1 MLLALA
7 VAQVGVGSATER
19 SQWVWSK
26 SWTEMQVR
34 KRFPGATV
42 TCSAVGPAT
51 RQTGYNAYVEF
62 ACGVTLAHG
71 SPYVLVIKPRSR
83 AAWTTLSIRK
93 TALPTI
99 GGETGAPLGA
109 KRAYRGTTKVH
120 SIASESL
127 DGSVI
132 VLEDGSRWLVSPI
145 GTYTTVLWRLTD
157 RITALPGNDPGY
169 PYQLVDAR
177 DGSSSSARFL
187 GSPKTSDSPSGPVSS
202 SSSP

>member
-1 MLLALA
+1 
-7 VAQVGVGSATER
+7 
-19 SQWVWSK
+19 
-26 SWTEMQVR
+26 MQVR

-51 RQTGYNAYVEF
+51 RQTGYNAYTEF

-83 AAWTTLSIRK
+83 AAWTTLSIRM

-99 GGETGAPLGA
+99 GGETGAPVGS
-109 KRAYRGTTKVH
+109 KRAYRGTTTVH

-132 VLEDGSRWLVSPI
+132 VLEDSSRWLVNPL
-145 GTYTTVLWRLTD
+145 GTYTTVLWRLAD
-157 RITALPGNDPGY
+157 RITVLPGNDPGY
-169 PYQLVDAR
+169 PYQLVNAR

-187 GSPKTSDSPSGPVSS
+187 GSPKTSGSS
-202 SSSP
+202 TGSAPLSSSP

>member
-1 MLLALA
+1 MLLALSVVQ
-7 VAQVGVGSATER
+7 VAAAADN

-26 SWTEMQVR
+26 SWTEMQVQ

-42 TCSAVGPAT
+42 TCSAVGPPS
-51 RQTGYNAYVEF
+51 RQTGYNAYAEF

-99 GGETGAPLGA
+99 GGDTGNVSGPA
-109 KRAYRGTTKVH
+109 RAYGGTAKVH

-127 DGSVI
+127 DGSLI

-145 GTYTTVLWRLTD
+145 GSYTTVLWRLAD
-157 RITALPGNDPGY
+157 RLTVLAGNDPGY
-169 PYQLVDAR
+169 RYQLVNAR
-177 DGSSSSARFL
+177 DGSSASARFL
-187 GSPKTSDSPSGPVSS
+187 GTSKTSGSS
-202 SSSP
+202 TGAVPLTSAP